1 MTATRRAGLSAAL
14 LALALATPAFAQ
26 EAAAPAPSAE
36 QIQAAR
42 DVIDV
47 SGAADSIKEI
57 VPIFLDE
64 AKNTLTRTRPEI
76 AKDLGEALKAV
87 EPEFAQRKEALMNE
101 IATVYAQRFSAQ
113 ELNEIKTFY
122 TSETG
127 KKLVSSLP
135 GVLQASYE
143 RTQAWS
149 QKMSTDIISRLR
161 QEMKKRG
168 VDL

>member
-1 MTATRRAGLSAAL
+1 MIATLRAGLSAA
-14 LALALATPAFAQ
+14 ALISLVFAAPTFAQDATPA
-26 EAAAPAPSAE
+26 PSPE
-36 QIQAAR
+36 QIKAAR
-42 DVIDV
+42 EVIDV
-47 SGAADSIKEI
+47 SGAADSIKDI

-76 AKDLGEALKAV
+76 AKDLGEAIKTV
-87 EPEFAQRKEALMNE
+87 EPEFAQRKEALMSE

-113 ELNEIKTFY
+113 ELAEIKAFY

-127 KKLVSSLP
+127 KKLVKNLP
-135 GVLQASYE
+135 NVLQASYE
-143 RTQAWS
+143 RTQLWS